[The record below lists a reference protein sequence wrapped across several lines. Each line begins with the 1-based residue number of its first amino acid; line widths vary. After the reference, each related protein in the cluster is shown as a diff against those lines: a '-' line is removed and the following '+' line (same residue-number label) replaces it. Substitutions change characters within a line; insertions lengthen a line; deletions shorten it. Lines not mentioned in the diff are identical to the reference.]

1 MTTSVIGL
9 SVDCADPVALAGFW
23 SEVLG
28 RPVNPGAGAENAAI
42 DATDPASGP
51 RLAFHKVPEP
61 KTVKNRLHLDL
72 RTDQF
77 EAESKRLI
85 GLGATPI
92 RDIEKPTVRWT
103 TFADP
108 EGNEFDLIAAQPP
121 ASGPGEYI
129 PSPSER
135 VRDQVARYEATG
147 GADGGEQDGLPVV
160 ILTTTGARS
169 GALRKTPIMRVE
181 RDGVYAAIASYAGS
195 PHNPQWY
202 YNLTAHPE
210 AELQDGTQVRRV
222 RAREPSGA
230 EKQRWWDIADA
241 LTPNYARYRASAVRD
256 IPVLVLDPAEGPEH

>member
-1 MTTSVIGL
+1 MTMSVIGL
-9 SVDCADPVALAGFW
+9 SIDCADPVAMAGFW

-28 RPVNPGAGAENAAI
+28 RPVNPGADGENAAI

-72 RTDQF
+72 RTDRF
-77 EAESKRLI
+77 EAESKRLT
-85 GLGATPI
+85 GLGATPV
-92 RDIEKPTVRWT
+92 RDIEKPTARWT

-108 EGNEFDLIAAQPP
+108 EGNEFDLVAVSA
-121 ASGPGEYI
+121 PGGYA

-147 GADGGEQDGLPVV
+147 GADGGELDGLPVI

-169 GALRKTPIMRVE
+169 GAIRKTPIMRVE
-181 RDGVYAAIASYAGS
+181 RDGVYAAIASYAGN
-195 PHNPQWY
+195 PQNPQWY
-202 YNLTAHPE
+202 YNLLAHPE
-210 AELQDGTQVRRV
+210 AELQDGAEIRQV
-222 RAREPSGA
+222 RARELTGA

-241 LTPNYARYRASAVRD
+241 DNPNYARYRTSAGRRD
-256 IPVLVLDPAEGPEH
+256 IPILALEPAEWPED

>member
-1 MTTSVIGL
+1 VTTSVIGL
-9 SVDCADPVALAGFW
+9 SIDCADPATLAAFW

-28 RPVNPGAGAENAAI
+28 RPVNPGADAENAAI
-42 DATDPASGP
+42 DATDPTSGP

-72 RTDQF
+72 RADQF

-92 RDIEKPTVRWT
+92 RDVEQPTARWT

-108 EGNEFDLIAAQPP
+108 EGNEFDLVAVEPS
-121 ASGPGEYI
+121 ASRAGEYI

-147 GADGGEQDGLPVV
+147 GNDGGELGGLPVV
-160 ILTTTGARS
+160 ILTTTGTRS

-181 RDGVYAAIASYAGS
+181 RDGVYVAIAAYAGN

-202 YNLTAHPE
+202 YNLVAHPE
-210 AELQDGTQVRRV
+210 AVLQDGAQVRRV
-222 RAREPSGA
+222 RARELSGA

-241 LTPNYARYRASAVRD
+241 LNPNYVRFRASAGRD
-256 IPVLVLDPAEGPEH
+256 IPLLALDPDERP